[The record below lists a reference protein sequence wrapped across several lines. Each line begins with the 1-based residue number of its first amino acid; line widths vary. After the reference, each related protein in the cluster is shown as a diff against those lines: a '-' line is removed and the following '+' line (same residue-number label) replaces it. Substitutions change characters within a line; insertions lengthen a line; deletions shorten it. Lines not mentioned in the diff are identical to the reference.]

1 MKAGLPVGEFTCPI
15 TFERVRPP
23 RPVVKTEGGVTY
35 VVQGDYELAFRTVLR
50 FANGSELPIRGKL
63 FGENSQ
69 KVVVRD
75 AEGKPAALS
84 GYTQGRSEILDGEGN
99 VIFEGR
105 YYDTRTY
112 QALTGDD
119 ALTPTGIGICDHWI
133 NGFGRGNYAGHAFSL
148 GVHLTR
154 EHDPAF
160 RGEARGRID

>member
-1 MKAGLPVGEFTCPI
+1 MEAGLSIGEFTCPI
-15 TFERVRPP
+15 MFERVRPP
-23 RPVVKTEGGVTY
+23 RPVVKAEGGVTY

-50 FANGSELPIRGKL
+50 FANGAELTIRGKL
-63 FGENSQ
+63 FGEDSQ

-112 QALTGDD
+112 QGLTGDD

-133 NGFGRGNYAGHAFSL
+133 NGFGRGDYAGHAFSL

>member
-1 MKAGLPVGEFTCPI
+1 MPTDLPLGEFTCPI

-23 RPVVKTEGGVTY
+23 RPVVKADAGITY
-35 VVQGDYELAFRTVLR
+35 VVQRDYELAFRTVLR
-50 FANGSELPIRGKL
+50 FANGRELPIHGKL

-75 AEGKPAALS
+75 SAGKPTALS
-84 GYTQGRSEILDGEGN
+84 GYTQGRSEILDAQGN
-99 VIFEGR
+99 LIFEGR

-119 ALTPTGIGICDHWI
+119 ALTPTGTAICDHWI
-133 NGFGRGNYAGHAFSL
+133 NGFGRGAFAGHAISL

-154 EHDPAF
+154 DGDAPF
-160 RGEARGRID
+160 RGEAKGQID

>member
-1 MKAGLPVGEFTCPI
+1 MRPGLALGEFTCPI
-15 TFERVRPP
+15 VFESVRPP
-23 RPVVKTEGGVTY
+23 RPVVKQEAGATY
-35 VVQGDYELAFRTVLR
+35 VVQGDYEIAFRTVLR
-50 FANGSELPIRGKL
+50 FASGHELPVSAKL
-63 FGENSQ
+63 FGEDSQ

-75 AEGKPAALS
+75 QDGRPAALS
-84 GYTQGRSEILDGEGN
+84 GYTQGRSLLLDAEGN

-119 ALTPTGIGICDHWI
+119 ALTPTGTRICDHWI
-133 NGFGRGNYAGHAFSL
+133 NGFGKGAYTGHAFSL

-154 EHDPAF
+154 EDEPTF

>member
-1 MKAGLPVGEFTCPI
+1 MMVTRRWKSSLAQRRDGMHCDTPCGRMAISEKCSESLTHPTRPI
-15 TFERVRPP
+15 AFLVRL
-23 RPVVKTEGGVTY
+23 GVI
-35 VVQGDYELAFRTVLR
+35 A
-50 FANGSELPIRGKL
+50 LPIRGKL

-75 AEGKPAALS
+75 GKGKPAALS
-84 GYTQGRSEILDGEGN
+84 GYTQGRSAILDVDGS

-119 ALTPTGIGICDHWI
+119 ALTPTGIGICDHCI
-133 NGFGRGNYAGHAFSL
+133 NGFGRGDYAGHAFSL

-154 EHDPAF
+154 EHEPAF